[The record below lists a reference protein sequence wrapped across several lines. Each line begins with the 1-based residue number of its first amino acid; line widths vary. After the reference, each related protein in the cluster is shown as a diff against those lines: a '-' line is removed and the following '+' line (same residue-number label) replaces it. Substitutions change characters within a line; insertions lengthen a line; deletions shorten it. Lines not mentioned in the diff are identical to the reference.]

1 MIMSTCGVS
10 SSGTSSMSGARGC
23 SSSTRCALYDG
34 IRSTRH
40 CGRQSSSRHTTSRCR
55 PLPGD
60 QRRDRVEEAAHRVD
74 GSAVRGGDRR
84 RHTEVRA
91 KPHAGAVEQE
101 RGSGVPCVSSCQ
113 VGFRASRPSSQ
124 SGVSCE
130 SCLLARRIRRISRTH
145 DGQSIQLRRIRPAMA
160 AATAPRPTPG
170 LAGLV
175 ITPGYDLRYLL
186 GSRAQTFE
194 RLTALVLPAAGDP
207 IIVVPRLELASL
219 KESAVTELG
228 LAVRDWVDGDDPYRL
243 VADALG
249 GGPLATARSPTAM
262 PALHLLPLADV
273 LGVVPVLAT
282 DVLRR
287 LRMIK
292 DAAEI
297 DALRKAGAA
306 IDRVHARVPE
316 FLVPGRTEAD
326 VAADIAEAIVAEGHS
341 EVAFIIVGSGPHGA
355 DPHHEC
361 SDRELRAGDIVVVDI
376 GGPYDPGY
384 NSDSTRTYSI
394 GEPDPEVARRYA
406 VLQRAQQA
414 AVDAVRP
421 GRHRR
426 TGRRRRARRAGRRR
440 PGRGVRAP
448 HRTRHRAVGAR
459 GALHRGGQRAAAAGG
474 HGVLRRAGHLLPRPV
489 GRPHRGHRDRH
500 RRRRDVGEQPA
511 ARPRRGAGGDQARR
525 ASRRRGPTGRRTRA
539 PARPAPRSPRASG

>member
-1 MIMSTCGVS
+1 M
-10 SSGTSSMSGARGC
+10 A
-23 SSSTRCALYDG
+23 
-34 IRSTRH
+34 
-40 CGRQSSSRHTTSRCR
+40 
-55 PLPGD
+55 
-60 QRRDRVEEAAHRVD
+60 
-74 GSAVRGGDRR
+74 
-84 RHTEVRA
+84 
-91 KPHAGAVEQE
+91 
-101 RGSGVPCVSSCQ
+101 
-113 VGFRASRPSSQ
+113 
-124 SGVSCE
+124 
-130 SCLLARRIRRISRTH
+130 ISRFST
-145 DGQSIQLRRIRPAMA
+145 DAYGQRLRA
-160 AATAPRPTPG
+160 AAAAAADAG

-175 ITPGYDLRYLL
+175 ITPGYDLRYLV

-194 RLTALVLPAAGDP
+194 RLTALVLPAAGEP
-207 IIVVPRLELASL
+207 TVVVPRLELASL
-219 KESAVTELG
+219 KDSAVPELG
-228 LAVRDWVDGDDPYRL
+228 VAVRDWVDGEDPYRL
-243 VADALG
+243 VVDALG
-249 GGPLATARSPTAM
+249 GQAVAVTDAM
-262 PALHLLPLADV
+262 PALHLLPLTAL
-273 LGVVPVLAT
+273 LGVMPVLAT

-376 GGPYDPGY
+376 GGPYEPGY

-421 GRHRR
+421 GITAEQVDATARDLLEAEGLADHFVHR
-426 TGRRRRARRAGRRR
+426 TGHGIGLSVHEEPYIVAGNDLPLQEGMAFSIEPGIYF
-440 PGRGVRAP
+440 PGRW
-448 HRTRHRAVGAR
+448 GAR
-459 GALHRGGQRAAAAGG
+459 IEDIVVVTADGALA
-474 HGVLRRAGHLLPRPV
+474 VNN
-489 GRPHRGHRDRH
+489 RPHELI
-500 RRRRDVGEQPA
+500 VVPV
-511 ARPRRGAGGDQARR
+511 P
-525 ASRRRGPTGRRTRA
+525 
-539 PARPAPRSPRASG
+539 

>member
-1 MIMSTCGVS
+1 
-10 SSGTSSMSGARGC
+10 
-23 SSSTRCALYDG
+23 
-34 IRSTRH
+34 
-40 CGRQSSSRHTTSRCR
+40 
-55 PLPGD
+55 
-60 QRRDRVEEAAHRVD
+60 
-74 GSAVRGGDRR
+74 
-84 RHTEVRA
+84 
-91 KPHAGAVEQE
+91 
-101 RGSGVPCVSSCQ
+101 
-113 VGFRASRPSSQ
+113 
-124 SGVSCE
+124 
-130 SCLLARRIRRISRTH
+130 
-145 DGQSIQLRRIRPAMA
+145 MA
-160 AATAPRPTPG
+160 AGRFSTDVYAQRLSSAASAAAEAG

-175 ITPGYDLRYLL
+175 VTPGYDLRYLV

-194 RLTALVLPAAGDP
+194 RLTALVLPASGEP
-207 IIVVPRLELASL
+207 TVVLPRMELASL

-249 GGPLATARSPTAM
+249 GVPAGQSGGLAVATAVTDSM

-326 VAADIAEAIVAEGHS
+326 VAADVAEAIVAEGHS
-341 EVAFIIVGSGPHGA
+341 AVAFIIVGSGPHGA

-361 SDRELRAGDIVVVDI
+361 SDRELRAGDVVVVDI
-376 GGPYDPGY
+376 GGPYEPGY
-384 NSDSTRTYSI
+384 HSDSTRTYSI

-414 AVDAVRP
+414 AVEAVRP
-421 GRHRR
+421 GVTAEQVDAVARDVLAAEGLAEAFVHR
-426 TGRRRRARRAGRRR
+426 TGHGIGLSVHEEPYIVAGNDLPLAEGMAFSVE
-440 PGRGVRAP
+440 PGIYFPGQW
-448 HRTRHRAVGAR
+448 GAR
-459 GALHRGGQRAAAAGG
+459 IEDIVIVTADGAF
-474 HGVLRRAGHLLPRPV
+474 PV
-489 GRPHRGHRDRH
+489 NNRPHEL
-500 RRRRDVGEQPA
+500 VVVPA
-511 ARPRRGAGGDQARR
+511 G
-525 ASRRRGPTGRRTRA
+525 
-539 PARPAPRSPRASG
+539 PAPSG

>member
-1 MIMSTCGVS
+1 MAAGRFS
-10 SSGTSSMSGARGC
+10 SDVYAYR
-23 SSSTRCALYDG
+23 
-34 IRSTRH
+34 
-40 CGRQSSSRHTTSRCR
+40 
-55 PLPGD
+55 
-60 QRRDRVEEAAHRVD
+60 
-74 GSAVRGGDRR
+74 
-84 RHTEVRA
+84 
-91 KPHAGAVEQE
+91 
-101 RGSGVPCVSSCQ
+101 
-113 VGFRASRPSSQ
+113 
-124 SGVSCE
+124 
-130 SCLLARRIRRISRTH
+130 
-145 DGQSIQLRRIRPAMA
+145 LRA
-160 AATAPRPTPG
+160 AATAAADAG

-175 ITPGYDLRYLL
+175 ITPGYDLRYLV

-194 RLTALVLPAAGDP
+194 RLSALVLPANGEP
-207 IIVVPRLELASL
+207 TVVVPRMELASL

-249 GGPLATARSPTAM
+249 GGPWAVTDAM

-292 DAAEI
+292 DAAEV
-297 DALRKAGAA
+297 DSLRKAGAA

-376 GGPYDPGY
+376 GGPYEPGY

-394 GEPDPEVARRYA
+394 GEPSPEVAQRYA

-414 AVDAVRP
+414 AVEAVRP
-421 GRHRR
+421 GVTAEQVDAVARDVLAAEGLADAFVHR
-426 TGRRRRARRAGRRR
+426 TGHGIGLSVHEEPYIVAGNDLMLEEGMAFSVE
-440 PGRGVRAP
+440 PGIYFPGQW
-448 HRTRHRAVGAR
+448 GAR
-459 GALHRGGQRAAAAGG
+459 IEDIVIVTADGALS
-474 HGVLRRAGHLLPRPV
+474 VNN
-489 GRPHRGHRDRH
+489 RPHDL
-500 RRRRDVGEQPA
+500 VVVPA
-511 ARPRRGAGGDQARR
+511 
-525 ASRRRGPTGRRTRA
+525 GPD
-539 PARPAPRSPRASG
+539 PSG